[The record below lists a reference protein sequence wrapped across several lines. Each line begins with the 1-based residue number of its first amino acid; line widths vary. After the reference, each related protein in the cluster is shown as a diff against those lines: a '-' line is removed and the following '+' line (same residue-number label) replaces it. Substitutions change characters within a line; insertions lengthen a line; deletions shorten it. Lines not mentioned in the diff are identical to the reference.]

1 MASELQVTTLKGNP
15 TGANANQIVVP
26 AGQTLHAPG
35 HVIQVVS
42 SEVTSAT
49 SASSSTPLNIVS
61 VNITPKSSSS
71 KIYITASV
79 HASTG
84 SGSRAG
90 VGLYKGSNPVVR
102 GDAEGSRSRVYG
114 QVQNGDTG
122 IFSSITMTYL
132 DSPATTSQITYSAKM
147 EPEGGSTQFYINR
160 SAQDADSSSRFRGVS
175 AITVMEIAQ

>member
-1 MASELQVTTLKGNP
+1 MSTMYVNKVQELNVGS
-15 TGANANQIVVP
+15 GVYI
-26 AGQTLHAPG
+26 PG

-42 SEVTSAT
+42 AEFTAAAASV
-49 SASSSTPLNIVS
+49 SSSPVNIVS

-79 HASTG
+79 HASTA
-84 SGSRAG
+84 SSSRAG
-90 VGLYKGSNPVVR
+90 VGLYKGSSPVVR
-102 GDAEGSRSRVYG
+102 GDASGSRSRVYG
-114 QVQNGDTG
+114 QVQNSDTG
-122 IFSSITMTYL
+122 IFSSVTMSYL

-160 SAQDADSSSRFRGVS
+160 SASDTDSGSRFRGVS

>member
-1 MASELQVTTLKGNP
+1 MTSIIKADNISTVSGSGNITVASGTTMY
-15 TGANANQIVVP
+15 
-26 AGQTLHAPG
+26 APG

-42 SEVTSAT
+42 AEVTSAT
-49 SASSSTPLNIVS
+49 SATSSSPVNVVS

-71 KIYITASV
+71 KIHIMASV
-79 HASTG
+79 HGTTG

-102 GDAEGSRSRVYG
+102 GDAAGSRSRVYG

-147 EPEGGSTQFYINR
+147 EPEGGSTSFYINR
-160 SAQDADSSSRFRGVS
+160 SSSDGDSGARLRGVS

>member
-1 MASELQVTTLKGNP
+1 MSTMYVNKVQELNVGS
-15 TGANANQIVVP
+15 GVQI
-26 AGQTLHAPG
+26 PG

-42 SEVTSAT
+42 AEFTAAT
-49 SASSSTPLNIVS
+49 ASASSNPVNIVS

-79 HASTG
+79 HASTA

-102 GDAEGSRSRVYG
+102 GDAAGSRSRVYG
-114 QVQNGDTG
+114 QVQNSDTG
-122 IFSSITMTYL
+122 IFSSIAMSYL

-160 SAQDADSSSRFRGVS
+160 SASDNDSGARFRGVS
-175 AITVMEIAQ
+175 AITVMEVAG

>member
-1 MASELQVTTLKGNP
+1 MSTMYVNKVQELNVGS
-15 TGANANQIVVP
+15 GVQI
-26 AGQTLHAPG
+26 PG

-42 SEVTSAT
+42 AEFTAAT
-49 SASSSTPLNIVS
+49 ASASSNPVNIVS

-79 HASTG
+79 HASTA

-102 GDAEGSRSRVYG
+102 GDAAGSRSRVYG
-114 QVQNGDTG
+114 QVQNSDTG
-122 IFSSITMTYL
+122 IFSSITMSYL

-147 EPEGGSTQFYINR
+147 EPEGGSSTQFYINR
-160 SAQDADSSSRFRGVS
+160 SASDNDSGARFRGVS
-175 AITVMEIAQ
+175 AITVMEVAG

>member
-1 MASELQVTTLKGNP
+1 MAGTLSVQKIQGLASSATPTTVEIASGH
-15 TGANANQIVVP
+15 V
-26 AGQTLHAPG
+26 LHAPG

-49 SASSSTPLNIVS
+49 SATSASPVNIVS

-79 HASTG
+79 HATAAA
-84 SGSRAG
+84 GSRAG
-90 VGLYKGSNPVVR
+90 VGLYKGSSPVIR
-102 GDAEGSRSRVYG
+102 GDASGSRSRAYG

-122 IFSSITMTYL
+122 IFSSVTMTYL

-147 EPEGGSTQFYINR
+147 EPEGSSTTFYINR
-160 SAQDADSSSRFRGVS
+160 TASDGDSSARFRGVS

>member
-1 MASELQVTTLKGNP
+1 MSTMYVNKVQELNVGS
-15 TGANANQIVVP
+15 GVQI
-26 AGQTLHAPG
+26 PG

-42 SEVTSAT
+42 AEFTAAT
-49 SASSSTPLNIVS
+49 ASASSNPVNIVS

-79 HASTG
+79 HASTA

-102 GDAEGSRSRVYG
+102 GDAAGSRSRVYG
-114 QVQNGDTG
+114 QVQNSDTG
-122 IFSSITMTYL
+122 IFSSITMSYL

-147 EPEGGSTQFYINR
+147 EPEGGSTTQFYINR
-160 SAQDADSSSRFRGVS
+160 SASDNDSGARFRGVS
-175 AITVMEIAQ
+175 AITVMEVAG

>member
-1 MASELQVTTLKGNP
+1 MASIVSVEQIKGLAGGSTPNTISVP
-15 TGANANQIVVP
+15 T
-26 AGQTLHAPG
+26 GQTLHAPG

-49 SASSSTPLNIVS
+49 SASSSTPVNIVS
-61 VNITPKSSSS
+61 VNITPKLSSS

-79 HASTG
+79 HAAVG
-84 SGSRAG
+84 SSSRGG
-90 VGLYKGSNPVVR
+90 VGLYKDSNPVIR
-102 GDAEGSRSRVYG
+102 GDEAGSRSRVYG

-122 IFSSITMTYL
+122 IFSSVTMTYL

-147 EPEGGSTQFYINR
+147 EPEGGSTPFYINR
-160 SAQDADSSSRFRGVS
+160 SSSDSDSASRYRGVS